1 MMTEDRSISENQL
14 AAIAFVLMLSP
25 ALRLFPG
32 AAAES
37 AGRAAPLSAL
47 LAFFPAALY
56 LYGGCRAAALR
67 REGEGLCELI
77 ARALPGRIGRMLLGL
92 LCAWLLA
99 YTGFVLRSGADR
111 LIVAVYPN
119 APVAFF
125 VLTLAAAALA
135 AAFAPYRDAVRTAK
149 LVLPAVGGVLALVLL
164 SSLGKLRAENL
175 LPLRPESA
183 KGLLAGVLPGLDV
196 LVWAIWAPAFALGE
210 AKKGSLSF
218 GRLLGA
224 LALFCAVLALMSLA
238 VIGSFGERLAVSLS
252 WPFFSLVRNLVFLR
266 SVERV
271 EALVVALWVFPDFL
285 IVSLFLRAARDALAL
300 SLGNRLRVLRER
312 RLALPLC
319 AVACCAFALLAA
331 PDAAALSLLSRTVIP
346 AVNLF
351 FALVFFPA
359 ILLTGRKKGRL

>member
-77 ARALPGRIGRMLLGL
+77 ARRMLLGL

-346 AVNLF
+346 AVDLF

-359 ILLTGRKKGRL
+359 SLLTGRKKGRL